1 MYSTHNLC
9 LCFLIRVLSCYFFI
23 LFLKCSFFSYTF
35 PNIFLD
41 LSITFL
47 IRNTFCYQQ
56 HLSCLTRP
64 LLLHCD
70 YCTSASF
77 VSLSSDYQVAPSLT
91 RFQQKLGDATG
102 NWHSGDIM
110 SGTFPGNRS
119 DLVEKIDRS
128 GPFWWK
134 RSWFTEWRRSQ
145 QVMVASCGASSALS
159 CAGSIL
165 QSKI

>member
-1 MYSTHNLC
+1 MIIMTGSIITEEKIIEDEDLLCTMNPEATSTGFIVHHNYQ
-9 LCFLIRVLSCYFFI
+9 FLSFGRSCTFALLFI
-23 LFLKCSFFSYTF
+23 LFLKCSFFSCTF
-35 PNIFLD
+35 PNIFLN
-41 LSITFL
+41 LSI
-47 IRNTFCYQQ
+47 TFCYQQ
-56 HLSCLTRP
+56 HFSSLTRP

-70 YCTSASF
+70 YCNRASF

-134 RSWFTEWRRSQ
+134 RS
-145 QVMVASCGASSALS
+145 
-159 CAGSIL
+159 
-165 QSKI
+165 

>member
-1 MYSTHNLC
+1 MSITIINPSHLAGP
-9 LCFLIRVLSCYFFI
+9 VLLLYFFI

-35 PNIFLD
+35 PNIFLN
-41 LSITFL
+41 LSITSLKLFVTT
-47 IRNTFCYQQ
+47 NT
-56 HLSCLTRP
+56 SSLTRP

-70 YCTSASF
+70 YCNRASF

-134 RSWFTEWRRSQ
+134 RS
-145 QVMVASCGASSALS
+145 
-159 CAGSIL
+159 
-165 QSKI
+165 

>member
-1 MYSTHNLC
+1 MNPEATSTGFIVHHNYQS
-9 LCFLIRVLSCYFFI
+9 LSFGRSCTFAL
-23 LFLKCSFFSYTF
+23 LFYTF
-35 PNIFLD
+35 PKMFIFTCSSPFIFHNLPT
-41 LSITFL
+41 TFL
-47 IRNTFCYQQ
+47 KLFVTNNT
-56 HLSCLTRP
+56 SSLTRP

-70 YCTSASF
+70 YCNRASF

-134 RSWFTEWRRSQ
+134 RS
-145 QVMVASCGASSALS
+145 
-159 CAGSIL
+159 
-165 QSKI
+165 